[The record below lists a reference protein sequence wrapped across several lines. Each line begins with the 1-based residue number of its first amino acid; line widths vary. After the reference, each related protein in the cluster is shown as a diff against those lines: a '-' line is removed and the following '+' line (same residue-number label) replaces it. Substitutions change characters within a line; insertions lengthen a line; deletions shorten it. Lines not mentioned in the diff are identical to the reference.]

1 MLAGF
6 EEALRI
12 GGGYGVQQGMTAID
26 ALLARLI
33 DYAGI
38 YPPASLDMHT
48 AARKYLEY
56 RQSSHAQALGRFV
69 VDLNRFPYLWD
80 AAGEY
85 VNGIHVTAISA
96 HDADW
101 DDLHRLVLK
110 GIPIDSV
117 EIKGAEAA
125 EIGRIAMRIPPGVA
139 IYFEVPMDSAP
150 ATLDAIATAGARVKI
165 RTGGIAADAIPSTRA
180 LAQMLSDIAAR
191 RLIFKATAGL
201 HHPLRGRHALNYS
214 HGSPTAVMHGFVNLA
229 CAAALLYFG
238 GDAKDAQLV
247 LEEEWPG
254 AWRMTPEA
262 IIWEENS
269 WNADELREVR
279 QQFFASFGSCSFEE
293 PMRDLEALRWL

>member
-1 MLAGF
+1 
-6 EEALRI
+6 
-12 GGGYGVQQGMTAID
+12 MTAID
-26 ALLARLI
+26 SLLAGLI

-56 RQSSHAQALGRFV
+56 RHSPHARALGHFV

-85 VNGIHVTAISA
+85 VNGMNVSAISA
-96 HDADW
+96 HDGDW

-117 EIKGAEAA
+117 EIKGAEAE
-125 EIGRIAMRIPPGVA
+125 EIGRIAMRIPSNVA
-139 IYFEVPMDSAP
+139 IYFEVPLDSAP
-150 ATLDAIATAGARVKI
+150 ATLDAIAMAGARVKI
-165 RTGGIAADAIPSTRA
+165 RTGGIAADAIPSTHA
-180 LAQMLSDIAAR
+180 LAQMLSEIAAR

-201 HHPLRGRHALNYS
+201 HHPLRGRHALTYS

-247 LEEEWPG
+247 LEEEWHG

-279 QQFFASFGSCSFEE
+279 QQCFASFGSCSFEE